1 MRLVHV
7 LWNMEIGGAERALF
21 QLVREQRAHGIDA
34 DVMVGSRAG
43 YYGEKTREVGARVTE
58 LGQSGTFDLS
68 VAGRVREL
76 LREYDVVHFH
86 SAELGLMKIASRAP
100 GIRRCYT
107 HRAGMFRYGWKQLLR
122 YKIAGRYL
130 RDSFQALSG
139 NTSQACDAAS
149 RLFRIPRDRFSI
161 TYNGIDFT
169 LLDPARTRAEVLAE
183 LGDDGADVVRIGT
196 CANLRR
202 LKRIDLLI
210 DAVARIGTYVRCY
223 VIGEGPARAE
233 LEEHA
238 RAMGVADR
246 VIFTGTKQR
255 MGDYL
260 QVLDLF
266 TLPSGPEESFGN
278 AAVEAMGVGIPTI
291 VFADGGGLRE
301 HVEHGVTGYVV
312 RDAAGLAS
320 TIELLA
326 ADPALRERIGRAGR
340 AAMRERYNPARMVER
355 YNAMYGRVSSQ

>member
-7 LWNMEIGGAERALF
+7 LWNMEIGGAERALY
-21 QLVREQRAHGIDA
+21 QLVREQRARGIAA
-34 DVMVGSRAG
+34 DVIVGSRAG

-68 VAGRVREL
+68 VADRVREL
-76 LREYDVVHFH
+76 LREYEVVHFH

-100 GIRRCYT
+100 DIRRCYT
-107 HRAGMFRYGWKQLLR
+107 HRAGMFRYGWKQHLR

-130 RDSFQALSG
+130 RNSFHALSG
-139 NTSQACDAAS
+139 NTAQACDAAS
-149 RLFRIPRDRFSI
+149 RLFSIPRDRFSV

-169 LLDPARTRAEVLAE
+169 LLDPVRTRAEVLAE
-183 LGDDGADVVRIGT
+183 LGDDGADVIRIGT
-196 CANLRR
+196 CANIRR

-210 DAVARIGTYVRCY
+210 QAVARMSNANVRCY

-233 LEEHA
+233 LEEYA
-238 RAMGVADR
+238 RTMGVADR

-260 QVLDLF
+260 QLLDIF
-266 TLPSGPEESFGN
+266 ALPSGPEESFGN

-291 VFADGGGLRE
+291 IFEDGGGLRE
-301 HVEHGVTGYVV
+301 HVEHDVTGYVV

-320 TIELLA
+320 TMELLA
-326 ADPALRERIGRAGR
+326 VNPVLRERIGTAARS
-340 AAMRERYNPARMVER
+340 AMRERYNPARMVER
-355 YNAMYGRVSSQ
+355 YNVMYGCG